1 MNALEVNNIKVGY
14 NNHLVIDDF
23 TVSIPKNKITT
34 IIGLMVVESLP

>member
-14 NNHLVIDDF
+14 NNHPVIDDF

-34 IIGLMVVESLP
+34 IIGPNGCGK